1 MGAPAVEKVAERT
14 ADVLQHQDRWFMP
27 NQAIIAA
34 VLVFAISVIMT
45 MTGRGGGNFYV
56 PILLICGLPML
67 QAATTSQF
75 ILLVTSLT
83 ATLLFAKNR
92 RIDWKLALVIDPPT
106 DGMALVGGYYAH
118 LLPVGVLKGT
128 FSALL
133 VLAGIFMLRPVK
145 ERPLPKSKR
154 LGYWRRKFGG
164 DEYTVNLWLT
174 IPITAAA
181 GVVAGM
187 TGISCGA
194 FKVPLMAL
202 VCGVPMQVAVGT
214 SAAMVAATA
223 LMGLLGHAAAGD
235 FTMAWAAPL
244 CVAAVVGG
252 VVGARV
258 SLKRKP
264 GTLRKVF
271 AYTTF
276 AAALFML
283 VNAWLSKG

>member
-1 MGAPAVEKVAERT
+1 MQSQALVA
-14 ADVLQHQDRWFMP
+14 ALLVL
-27 NQAIIAA
+27 
-34 VLVFAISVIMT
+34 SVSIIMT

-56 PILLICGLPML
+56 PILIICGLPML

-106 DGMALVGGYYAH
+106 DVMALFGGYYAH
-118 LLPVGVLKGT
+118 LVPIGMLKII

-145 ERPLPKSKR
+145 GREIKETKR
-154 LGYWRRKFGG
+154 LGFWHRKFGD

-174 IPITAAA
+174 MPITAAA

-214 SAAMVAATA
+214 SAAMVATTA
-223 LMGLLGHAAAGD
+223 LMGLVGHAAAGD
-235 FTMAWAAPL
+235 FTMALAVP
-244 CVAAVVGG
+244 VGIAAVAGG
-252 VVGARV
+252 IAGASV
-258 SLKRKP
+258 SLKTKAE
-264 GTLRKVF
+264 TLKKVF

-283 VNAWLSKG
+283 ANAWLSKG

>member
-1 MGAPAVEKVAERT
+1 MQT
-14 ADVLQHQDRWFMP
+14 
-27 NQAIIAA
+27 QALIAA
-34 VLVFAISVIMT
+34 LMVLGISVLMT

-106 DGMALVGGYYAH
+106 DMTALVGGYYAH
-118 LLPVGVLKGT
+118 LVPVTMLKVI
-128 FSALL
+128 FSVLL

-145 ERPLPKSKR
+145 ERTISKARR
-154 LGYWRRKFGG
+154 LGYWYRKFGN

-223 LMGLLGHAAAGD
+223 LMGLVGHAAAGD
-235 FTMAWAAPL
+235 FTMAWAGPVGA
-244 CVAAVVGG
+244 AAVVGG
-252 VVGARV
+252 IAGARV
-258 SLKRKP
+258 SLKTKAD
-264 GTLRKVF
+264 TLKKVF

-283 VNAWLSKG
+283 ANAWLSKG